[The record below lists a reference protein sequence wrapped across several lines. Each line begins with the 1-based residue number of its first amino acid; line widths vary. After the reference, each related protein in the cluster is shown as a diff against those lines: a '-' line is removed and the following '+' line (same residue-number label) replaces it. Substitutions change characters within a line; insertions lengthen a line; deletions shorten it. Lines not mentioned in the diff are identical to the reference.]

1 MSAELDASVALRHD
15 LVRIIRSC
23 LGLPE
28 TVAVPMADHLAR
40 ELCRSR
46 ILTDWRAIPVAEERV
61 AVHAAIA
68 REYTGR
74 NVEELMRKYN
84 VSRATVFRAIPAE
97 KSRQAKRAAI
107 LRDYNGRN
115 VSELMAKHGVSRAT
129 VYNIVNAARESGTAC
144 RLSKKSQ
151 TGKK

>member
-1 MSAELDASVALRHD
+1 MSAELDATVALRHD

-61 AVHAAIA
+61 ALHAAIA
-68 REYTGR
+68 REYNGT
-74 NVEELMRKYN
+74 NAEELMRKYS
-84 VSRATVFRAIPAE
+84 VSRATIYRAVPAG

-107 LRDYNGRN
+107 MREYNGRN
-115 VSELMAKHGVSRAT
+115 VSELMQKHGVSRAT
-129 VYNIVNAARESGTAC
+129 VYNIVNSARSRESGC
-144 RLSKKSQ
+144 RSSKKSQ
-151 TGKK
+151 TGEK